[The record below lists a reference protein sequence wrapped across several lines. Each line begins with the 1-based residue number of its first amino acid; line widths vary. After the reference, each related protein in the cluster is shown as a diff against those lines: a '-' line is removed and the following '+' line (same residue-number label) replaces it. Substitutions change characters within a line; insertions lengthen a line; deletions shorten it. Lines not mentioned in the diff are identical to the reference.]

1 MLCGNERC
9 AAWNKHQLFS
19 VAGKMEDV
27 KRGEGNDVAW
37 IVFFLFK
44 IMIMSDFRRN
54 ILGRQISTLD
64 SFLFC

>member
-37 IVFFLFK
+37 IVFFCLK
-44 IMIMSDFRRN
+44 
-54 ILGRQISTLD
+54 
-64 SFLFC
+64 